1 MKATFVTLIGLLA
14 TSVAATPLHP
24 HVGVSIVA
32 RGDAKEGGDAK
43 QGSDAK
49 QGGDA
54 KKNDKNKQADKAAGK
69 ADKAGAS
76 GADKAVGG
84 AGKAG
89 AGAANNA
96 TAGAGGAAAGGDSKA
111 GALVLPDGRIKKD
124 AKPEDFN
131 VLASVFKSAVVKGD
145 GK

>member
-1 MKATFVTLIGLLA
+1 MKTTFVTLIGLLA

-32 RGDAKEGGDAK
+32 RG
-43 QGSDAK
+43 DAK